1 MMKILIQTVKT
12 IFIFSL
18 SLILTACAATNNPTV
33 STTNSSDSSVERVI
47 ALSSLTADVTQQL
60 SPEKLVGI
68 PGSSLLK
75 ENPNFQNIETVS
87 SGRTP
92 PNLEKVIALEPDLVL
107 GAAGFHDQIGQRLEE
122 IGISTNLVEVDSWNS
137 LTEITTDLATRLNAD
152 AEPLLQRYQSCLEK
166 ASNSEQTVL
175 VLVSRQP
182 ILSPNKQS
190 WAGDFL
196 QQFNVNNLAADLQGN
211 SQLGGYVTL
220 SAEKLLEANPDVIF
234 VIDPGNEGII
244 EQFQTDPFWGK
255 LQAATNEQ
263 VYSFDYY
270 GLVNPGSIEKIE
282 SACDRL
288 SEILISQSE

>member
-1 MMKILIQTVKT
+1 MKILIKT
-12 IFIFSL
+12 IKTLFIFSL
-18 SLILTACAATNNPTV
+18 SLILIACAAANSSTV
-33 STTNSSDSSVERVI
+33 SNTNSDATTVERVV
-47 ALSSLTADVTQQL
+47 ALSSLTADVTQKL

-75 ENPNFQNIETVS
+75 ENPQFKDIETIS

-92 PNLEKVIALEPDLVL
+92 PNLEKVVALQPDLVL
-107 GAAGFHDQIGQRLEE
+107 GAVGFHNQVGQRLSE
-122 IGISTNLVEVDSWNS
+122 IGISTNLVEVDSWS
-137 LTEITTDLATRLNAD
+137 ALKDITQDLATRLNAD
-152 AEPLLQRYQSCLEK
+152 AEPLLQRYQSCVEK
-166 ASNSEQTVL
+166 ASTSEKSVL

-211 SQLGGYVTL
+211 SQFGGYVTL
-220 SAEKLLEANPDVIF
+220 SAEKLLEANPDMIF

-244 EQFQTDPFWGK
+244 EQFQNDPFWGK

-263 VYSFDYY
+263 IYSFDYY
-270 GLVNPGSIEKIE
+270 GLINPGSIEKIE
-282 SACDRL
+282 SACASL
-288 SEILISQSE
+288 SEILSS

>member
-1 MMKILIQTVKT
+1 MKILIKTVKT
-12 IFIFSL
+12 LFLFSL
-18 SLILTACAATNNPTV
+18 SLIFIACTAANNPTV
-33 STTNSSDSSVERVI
+33 SNTNLSDTSVERVV
-47 ALSSLTADVTQQL
+47 ALSSLMADVTQKL

-68 PGSSLLK
+68 PGSRLLK
-75 ENPNFQNIETVS
+75 ENPQFKDIETVS

-92 PNLEKVIALEPDLVL
+92 PNLEKVVALQPDLVL
-107 GAAGFHDQIGQRLEE
+107 GAAGFHDQVGQRLEE

-137 LTEITTDLATRLNAD
+137 LKDITTDLANRLNAN
-152 AEPLLQRYQSCLEK
+152 AEPLLQRYQSCIEK
-166 ASNSEQTVL
+166 ASNSEKSVL

-234 VIDPGNEGII
+234 VIDPGNEGIV
-244 EQFQTDPFWGK
+244 EQFQKDPFWGK

-270 GLVNPGSIEKIE
+270 GLINPGSIEKIE
-282 SACDRL
+282 SACASL
-288 SEILISQSE
+288 SEILSS